1 MSTFSNLA
9 IVTLFNINKFKRGAM
24 LAQSVAKQKK
34 MLKLAHFYLV
44 FGNIK
49 AAQATLAKWKIERAS
64 YKVALRLQGV

>member
-1 MSTFSNLA
+1 
-9 IVTLFNINKFKRGAM
+9 M

-49 AAQATLAKWKIERAS
+49 AAQATLAKWKLERAS
-64 YKVALRLQGV
+64 YKVALKVQGA